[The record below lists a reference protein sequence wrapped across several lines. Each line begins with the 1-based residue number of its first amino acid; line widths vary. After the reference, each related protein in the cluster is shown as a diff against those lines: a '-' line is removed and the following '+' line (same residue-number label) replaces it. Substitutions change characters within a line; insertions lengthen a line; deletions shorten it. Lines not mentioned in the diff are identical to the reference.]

1 MKPFLTR
8 WLCTTISVGVA
19 VKLTGMQ
26 VEGWTPLILT
36 ALLLGIINAF
46 IRPVLLLLS
55 LPFILVSLGLFI
67 LVINA
72 LMLSLAGGIVPG
84 FHVGGFWNAFFGS
97 IVVSIVSWALSAV
110 FKDSEGHY
118 QILTHHGQI
127 REAGEKRVEGRVVE

>member
-1 MKPFLTR
+1 MKPFLMR
-8 WLCTTISVGVA
+8 WLCTTIAVGVA

-26 VEGWTPLILT
+26 VEGWAPLILA

-55 LPFILVSLGLFI
+55 LPFILVSLGFFI

-84 FHVGGFWNAFFGS
+84 FYVGGFWNAFFGS
-97 IVVSIVSWALSAV
+97 IIVSIVSWGLSAF

-127 REAGEKRVEGRVVE
+127 REAAEKRVEGRVVE